1 MSAVSTAPGTTDLAD
16 RDAFLTLAREHYE
29 NFPVGSWLLPKRA
42 RLHLARIYAF
52 ARTADD
58 LADEHRDLAALLRFR
73 ELFLESLEG
82 RPEDAPRLFADLRL
96 TIEECELP
104 RQLFLDLLDAFEQD
118 LRKNR
123 YANQDELRDY
133 CRRSA
138 DPVGRLVLRVHGI
151 VDEETDRL
159 SDHVCTGL
167 QIVNHVQDLAD
178 DLRERDRLYFPAAD
192 LELLGIAEDDLRSAS
207 YPDGARILVRQWA
220 EHAAWS
226 LHEGA
231 PIVERVRG
239 RLRYELKAVIATA
252 AAQIDALRAVEFDV
266 GPGRIKASKA
276 ARLRAALAWIALGRF
291 PRALRKGG
299 IRW

>member
-1 MSAVSTAPGTTDLAD
+1 MIWPTSTAIWTRCCGSGRSSSRVSRVD
-16 RDAFLTLAREHYE
+16 RRTHH
-29 NFPVGSWLLPKRA
+29 SCS
-42 RLHLARIYAF
+42 RIC
-52 ARTADD
+52 
-58 LADEHRDLAALLRFR
+58 
-73 ELFLESLEG
+73 
-82 RPEDAPRLFADLRL
+82 RL

-104 RQLFLDLLDAFEQD
+104 QQLFLDLLDAFEQD

-123 YANQDELRDY
+123 YADSDELRDY

-178 DLRERDRLYFPAAD
+178 DLRERDRLYFPASD
-192 LELLGIAEDDLRSAS
+192 LELLGISEDDLRSTS
-207 YPDGARILVRQWA
+207 YSSGARTLVRQWA

-266 GPGRIKASKA
+266 GPGRIKATKA
-276 ARLRAALAWIALGRF
+276 ARLRAALAWITFGRF
-291 PRALRKGG
+291 PFALRKGG